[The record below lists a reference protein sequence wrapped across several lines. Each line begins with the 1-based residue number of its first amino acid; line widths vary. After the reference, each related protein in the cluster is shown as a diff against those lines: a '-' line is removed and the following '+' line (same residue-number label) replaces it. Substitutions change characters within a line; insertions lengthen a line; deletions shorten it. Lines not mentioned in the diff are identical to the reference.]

1 MGLCL
6 PQMRGKRQSSRSAM
20 SDGLHELTLEQ
31 KLYVAQREVAE
42 TKQDQTRV
50 QQRYEKI
57 QDDHKVHAQGHTR
70 AHRFEFHAV
79 KFSSQR
85 SLCHL

>member
-6 PQMRGKRQSSRSAM
+6 PQMRGKRQSSRSVM

-50 QQRYEKI
+50 RQRCEKI
-57 QDDHKVHAQGHTR
+57 QDDYKVHAQGHT
-70 AHRFEFHAV
+70 HTHTQV
-79 KFSSQR
+79 
-85 SLCHL
+85 